1 MNLSAIVP
9 LVAIGGVVGSSGCA
23 ARKTHRVK
31 GILLRDLKGHSV
43 RIDIGA
49 ENLRLTW
56 ASFAVYSVVPK
67 PQVKG

>member
-1 MNLSAIVP
+1 MNLSAIALPVAMGGGSRP
-9 LVAIGGVVGSSGCA
+9 LLSLRRARPIESKGSCYGTL
-23 ARKTHRVK
+23 R
-31 GILLRDLKGHSV
+31 GIRCGY
-43 RIDIGA
+43 IGA